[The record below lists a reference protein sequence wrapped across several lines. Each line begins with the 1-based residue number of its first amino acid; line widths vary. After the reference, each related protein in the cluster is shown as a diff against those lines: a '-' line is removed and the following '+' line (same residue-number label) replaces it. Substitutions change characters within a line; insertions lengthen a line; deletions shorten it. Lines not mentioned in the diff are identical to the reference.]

1 MTATGTVT
9 TGTPVASWLLPPSNQ
24 ARIQLERVVQQAS
37 ADQQQAGPLRTLGAV
52 ARRALVEEIEAKLRM
67 VMSDTIGDL
76 VIGGWRAHAAIKQA
90 IRKSRN
96 EPGVDQVV
104 SLRSHTITAD
114 QRHDLDVEIDGIPVM
129 TLSARLI
136 VSLQLHDAVAVVRD
150 GYLVAVR
157 SGQAGVTGSVTAEG
171 VEIAQRTLTFPLTVE
186 LALHR
191 PRDLSP

>member
-1 MTATGTVT
+1 
-9 TGTPVASWLLPPSNQ
+9 
-24 ARIQLERVVQQAS
+24 
-37 ADQQQAGPLRTLGAV
+37 
-52 ARRALVEEIEAKLRM
+52 
-67 VMSDTIGDL
+67 
-76 VIGGWRAHAAIKQA
+76 
-90 IRKSRN
+90 
-96 EPGVDQVV
+96 
-104 SLRSHTITAD
+104 
-114 QRHDLDVEIDGIPVM
+114 M

-136 VSLQLHDAVAVVRD
+136 VRLQLYDAVAVVRD